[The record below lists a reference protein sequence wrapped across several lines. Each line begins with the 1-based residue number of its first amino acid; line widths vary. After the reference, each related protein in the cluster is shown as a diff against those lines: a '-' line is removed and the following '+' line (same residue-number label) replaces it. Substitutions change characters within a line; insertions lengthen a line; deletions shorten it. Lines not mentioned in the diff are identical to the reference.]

1 MTEGGNSV
9 VTASA
14 IDSDGD
20 SLSYSVSG
28 TDGARFSITNSGVL
42 TFRAAPD
49 FESPTDGNSDNVYA
63 LTVSVSDGR
72 ASDSESIEIAVTDVF

>member
-1 MTEGGNSV
+1 M
-9 VTASA
+9 
-14 IDSDGD
+14 
-20 SLSYSVSG
+20 
-28 TDGARFSITNSGVL
+28 L

-72 ASDSESIEIAVTDVF
+72 ASDSESIEIAVTDVFDGRVVDGPIEGAEVTFIATYNG